1 MEEVMIEFY
10 KGKDEQAFLDR
21 WQAEHGAQSDDQ
33 IDELY
38 AAIADAVDEAVK
50 KGEHEL
56 GDTFTYEGVEVGQ
69 SDFNAFYSLYLFE
82 ATEN

>member
-10 KGKDEQAFLDR
+10 KGKDEQDFLDR
-21 WQAEHGAQSDDQ
+21 WQEEHDALSEDQ

-38 AAIADAVDEAVK
+38 ADIADAIDEAVK

-56 GDTFTYEGVEVGQ
+56 GESYTYKGVPVGR

-82 ATEN
+82 ATKD

>member
-21 WQAEHGAQSDDQ
+21 WQKEHGTLSEEQ

-38 AAIADAVDEAVK
+38 ADIADAIDEAVK

-56 GDTFTYEGVEVGQ
+56 GETYIYQGVEVGR
-69 SDFNAFYSLYLFE
+69 SDFNAFYSLYIFE
-82 ATEN
+82 ATKD